1 MNTCIT
7 TFEENECYCQFK
19 HEFRANANNVEF
31 RANANS
37 IEFRSN
43 VNDLDI
49 AKISECA
56 NYEK

>member
-1 MNTCIT
+1 MNTYIT
-7 TFEENECYCQFK
+7 TFEENKCYYQRK
-19 HEFRANANNVEF
+19 QEFRANANNVEF

-43 VNDLDI
+43 VNDLAI

-56 NYEK
+56 NYEE

>member
-1 MNTCIT
+1 MNSYIT

-19 HEFRANANNVEF
+19 HEC
-31 RANANS
+31 
-37 IEFRSN
+37 RSN